1 MKYLVSLLLNS
12 VAVVVASYLIP
23 NVTIDS
29 YQTALLVALFIGLL
43 NVFVKP
49 VLKIL
54 TLPINVLTLGLFSL
68 VVNGALVLL
77 VSNFLPGFNVEGL
90 IWAIIF
96 SIVLSIVSSVLS
108 LFSK

>member
-12 VAVVVASYLIP
+12 VAVVVASYLLP

-29 YQTALLVALFIGLL
+29 YQTALMVALFIGLL

>member
-12 VAVVVASYLIP
+12 VAVVVASYLLP

-29 YQTALLVALFIGLL
+29 YQTALMVALFIGLL

-68 VVNGALVLL
+68 VVNGVLVLL

>member
-68 VVNGALVLL
+68 VVNGVLVLL